1 MSVADT
7 AQAEPFRFLVVD
19 DSRAIQSI
27 IRRVLEAIGY
37 PSIEVRV
44 ASEAETAL
52 SILAEFTPDLVITDW
67 HMPKMTGLEFL
78 KAIRNQSAFNLQV
91 GFVTTESNPAKLEEA
106 RLNGAV
112 FIVNKPFE
120 DQELIALVK
129 NWVPLDKSK
138 PQTQSVD
145 TSQFILSLES
155 AEGHLKN
162 VIPSVHFQLAP
173 CAPLISSHLTAH
185 NLLGLYGFGGQS
197 QPVAAL
203 AVLDMKAVAL
213 LWGCSEGQTP
223 AAVREMM
230 KKVELED
237 SVLTSA
243 RKFME
248 ESGKN
253 IAIPADKEPLALTRS
268 SVVAQSFRRL
278 GEIMGTNNGR
288 ADFTLNVPGFG
299 TGHICFLTV

>member
-7 AQAEPFRFLVVD
+7 AKAEPFRFLVVD

-27 IRRVLEAIGY
+27 IRRVLEAVGY
-37 PSIEVRV
+37 PEIEVRV

-52 SILAEFTPDLVITDW
+52 QILSEFTPDLVITDW

-106 RLNGAV
+106 RLSGAV
-112 FIVNKPFE
+112 FILNKPF
-120 DQELIALVK
+120 DDVDLISLVK
-129 NWVPLDKSK
+129 HWVPLDRSK
-138 PQTQSVD
+138 PNVGTVD
-145 TSQFILSLES
+145 TSKFIISLNQVEQ
-155 AEGHLKN
+155 HVKN
-162 VIPSVHFQLAP
+162 IIPAANFQLSP
-173 CAPLISSHLTAH
+173 SQPLISSHLTAN

-197 QPVAAL
+197 QPVAGL

-213 LWGCSEGQTP
+213 MWGCATGQTP
-223 AAVREMM
+223 VAVRQMM
-230 KKVELED
+230 MNSELED

-248 ESGKN
+248 DSAKDVT
-253 IAIPADKEPLALTRS
+253 IPADKQSLALTRS

-278 GEIMGTNNGR
+278 SEIMANNQGR
-288 ADFTLNVPGFG
+288 ADFTIDIPSFG
-299 TGHICFLTV
+299 TGHIVFLMV

>member
-27 IRRVLEAIGY
+27 IRRVLEAVGY

-44 ASEAETAL
+44 ASEAEKAL
-52 SILAEFTPDLVITDW
+52 EILAEFTPDLVITDW
-67 HMPKMTGLEFL
+67 HMPKMTGLEFV
-78 KAIRNQSAFNLQV
+78 KAMHNESPYDIPV
-91 GFVTTESNPAKLEEA
+91 GFVTTESNPTKLEEA
-106 RLNGAV
+106 RQNGALFV
-112 FIVNKPFE
+112 LNKPFN
-120 DQELIALVK
+120 DVELISLVK
-129 NWVPLDKSK
+129 YWVPIDRSK
-138 PQTQSVD
+138 PKVPPVD
-145 TSQFILSLES
+145 TSKYIISLES
-155 AEGHLKN
+155 AEQHIKN
-162 VIPSVHFQLAP
+162 AIPSVSFELTP
-173 CAPLISSHLTAH
+173 CAPLISNNLTAH

-213 LWGCSEGQTP
+213 MWGCASGEP
-223 AAVREMM
+223 ATAIKEVMR
-230 KKVELED
+230 KAELED
-237 SVLTSA
+237 SILMAA
-243 RKFME
+243 RRFME
-248 ESGKN
+248 E
-253 IAIPADKEPLALTRS
+253 IAKTIATPADKEPLALTRS

-278 GEIMGTNNGR
+278 GEIMDNNHGR

>member
-37 PSIEVRV
+37 PEIEVRV
-44 ASEAETAL
+44 ASEAEKAL
-52 SILAEFTPDLVITDW
+52 EILADFTPDLVITDW

-78 KAIRNQSAFNLQV
+78 KAIRNESAFNLQV
-91 GFVTTESNPAKLEEA
+91 GFVTTESNPTKLEEA

-120 DQELIALVK
+120 DAQLISLVK
-129 NWVPLDKSK
+129 HWVPLDRSK
-138 PQTQSVD
+138 PQLQNIDASK
-145 TSQFILSLES
+145 FILSQAL
-155 AEGHLKN
+155 AEKHIKN
-162 VIPSVHFQLAP
+162 AIPAANFEISP
-173 CAPLISSHLTAH
+173 CAPLISTHLTAH

-213 LWGCSEGQTP
+213 LWGCSGGQTP
-223 AAVREMM
+223 NAIRDMM

-237 SVLTSA
+237 SVLSA
-243 RKFME
+243 ARSFME
-248 ESGKN
+248 QSAKD
-253 IAIPADKEPLALTRS
+253 ITTPPDKEPLALTRS

-278 GEIMGTNNGR
+278 GEIMTNNNGR

-299 TGHICFLTV
+299 TGHICFLIV